1 MNEKNIS
8 CVIATHDRDEFLKE
22 AIYSAIKQT
31 NTPFEIIISDNV
43 PNKNT
48 ELLVKEIA
56 SKNSIPISYIG
67 HKFGGRG
74 CISRNLAV
82 SKSKGDYIAFLDD
95 DDVWDANYLKKI
107 SVLISQKKSKI
118 IYAWLIDWHNNSKK
132 PGKKLQPDLPIET
145 FLYKNPGSV
154 ISNLVVDRK
163 LFISL
168 GGFDEYIHPSYDK
181 DFLIRAI
188 YFGYRYDVLKESLVY
203 MRRNNHKR
211 ESDINKD
218 YLVGMKKF
226 YKKHDFNA
234 SFFIKLRF
242 WIKYYWYFI
251 NSIKNNIN

>member
-82 SKSKGDYIAFLDD
+82 SKSN
-95 DDVWDANYLKKI
+95 VDA
-107 SVLISQKKSKI
+107 
-118 IYAWLIDWHNNSKK
+118 
-132 PGKKLQPDLPIET
+132 ET
-145 FLYKNPGSV
+145 
-154 ISNLVVDRK
+154 SN
-163 LFISL
+163 
-168 GGFDEYIHPSYDK
+168 
-181 DFLIRAI
+181 
-188 YFGYRYDVLKESLVY
+188 
-203 MRRNNHKR
+203 
-211 ESDINKD
+211 
-218 YLVGMKKF
+218 
-226 YKKHDFNA
+226 FN
-234 SFFIKLRF
+234 FFA
-242 WIKYYWYFI
+242 
-251 NSIKNNIN
+251 